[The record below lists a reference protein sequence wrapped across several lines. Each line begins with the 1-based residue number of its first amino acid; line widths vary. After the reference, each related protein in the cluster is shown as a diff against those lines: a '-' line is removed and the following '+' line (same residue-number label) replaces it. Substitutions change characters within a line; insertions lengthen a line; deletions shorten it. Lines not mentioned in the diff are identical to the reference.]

1 MFGEIINVFFFKC
14 TSFVCMYLPVCFL
27 FFFVC
32 VCWVCF
38 VCLCVCVCLCCGVC
52 VCVFV
57 KKVSDG
63 AQLGFP
69 DPRTL
74 DN

>member
-27 FFFVC
+27 FFFCVC
-32 VCWVCF
+32 VGCV
-38 VCLCVCVCLCCGVC
+38 LCVCVFVFACVVVC

>member
-1 MFGEIINVFFFKC
+1 
-14 TSFVCMYLPVCFL
+14 MYLPVCFL

-32 VCWVCF
+32 VGCV
-38 VCLCVCVCLCCGVC
+38 LCVCVFVFACVVVC

>member
-1 MFGEIINVFFFKC
+1 MFGEIINVFFFQ
-14 TSFVCMYLPVCFL
+14 MYKFCVYVFACV
-27 FFFVC
+27 FFIF
-32 VCWVCF
+32 F
-38 VCLCVCVCLCCGVC
+38 CVCVGCVFCVCVFVFACVVVC

>member
-1 MFGEIINVFFFKC
+1 
-14 TSFVCMYLPVCFL
+14 MYLPVCFL

-32 VCWVCF
+32 V
-38 VCLCVCVCLCCGVC
+38 LGVCVFVFACVVVC